1 MESLKIT
8 LKKQLH
14 NAGRVALLGVGS
26 QLRGDDAAG
35 IFVATKLSNL
45 PPGIGQTTRLKV
57 FIGDT
62 APENLTGEIKK
73 FNPTHLIIVDS
84 ADMHEKAGVVKL
96 IDSDEASGFSSCTHS
111 LPLKILTDYLFKSIG
126 CRTTIIGIQ
135 PKTLDF
141 GSCLSK
147 QVKKSA
153 EGVSRALK
161 IILKPQ

>member
-1 MESLKIT
+1 VENLKIT

-14 NAGRVALLGVGS
+14 NAGRVALLGLGS
-26 QLRGDDAAG
+26 KLRGDDAAG
-35 IFVATKLSNL
+35 IFVARTLSNL
-45 PPGIGQTTRLKV
+45 PQATGENTRLKV

-96 IDSDEASGFSSCTHS
+96 IDSERACGFSSCTHS

-141 GSCLSK
+141 GSCLSV

-153 EGVSRALK
+153 EDVSRSLK
-161 IILKPQ
+161 IILKP